1 MVCRVFIE
9 NPSPFKQAPRGDG
22 TAPADVRIAEGLVTV
37 RCYRS
42 AGLPI
47 AGLHHSDLDRFEAR
61 QIRGEAPP
69 DRHDSFEYAL
79 MLKDHLGD
87 YRGLLIPHRVTI
99 YQTPPDQ
106 QPLFSRLA
114 QVGIKNVVLVGRPFS
129 LPPAGTVYQSTV
141 EEGLAYLRNQN
152 PTLGLNLG
160 AIGIHSRL
168 GEADRIVRKFE
179 AAGGRLRVMGQFL
192 DDVSAMTSF
201 MDQLAQEFETKGLD
215 LGRLEWNVGLAI
227 FALTSRAFYAK
238 LLRKETLACEA
249 RFADLRSMD
258 ERIAASVD
266 MNVEFA
272 QRARE
277 HGVRRGIDIGF
288 SVQPLIER
296 GPGGTI
302 HPAVYGAIELAGRLG
317 RAIT

>member
-1 MVCRVFIE
+1 MSTEAAIRSSI
-9 NPSPFKQAPRGDG
+9 D
-22 TAPADVRIAEGLVTV
+22 L
-37 RCYRS
+37 RS
-42 AGLPI
+42 ANR
-47 AGLHHSDLDRFEAR
+47 ASQASV
-61 QIRGEAPP
+61 
-69 DRHDSFEYAL
+69 SF
-79 MLKDHLGD
+79 
-87 YRGLLIPHRVTI
+87 
-99 YQTPPDQ
+99 
-106 QPLFSRLA
+106 
-114 QVGIKNVVLVGRPFS
+114 
-129 LPPAGTVYQSTV
+129 
-141 EEGLAYLRNQN
+141 
-152 PTLGLNLG
+152 
-160 AIGIHSRL
+160 
-168 GEADRIVRKFE
+168 
-179 AAGGRLRVMGQFL
+179 
-192 DDVSAMTSF
+192 
-201 MDQLAQEFETKGLD
+201 
-215 LGRLEWNVGLAI
+215 LAI